1 MHLYMHLY
9 LPLLFS
15 ACIVTAGYVVAWALN
30 GGGIDPGPPHARLR
44 VCPTAPEGIA
54 NSGTEIMYCP
64 IIRIAN
70 AFVATCPP
78 GQARAMKPA
87 TCAS

>member
-30 GGGIDPGPPHARLR
+30 GGGIDPGPPNARL
-44 VCPTAPEGIA
+44 
-54 NSGTEIMYCP
+54 
-64 IIRIAN
+64 
-70 AFVATCPP
+70 
-78 GQARAMKPA
+78 
-87 TCAS
+87 